1 MGDFEYMDSDYGQ
14 YTDEELIVRL
24 RDGETQITDYIMDKY
39 KNLVRSKAK
48 SMYILGADREDLIQ
62 EGMIGLFKAIRDY
75 QEEREASFYHFA
87 ELCINRQLY
96 SALQASNRKKH
107 QPLNTYISFSSGESD
122 DGVKVEDALLGQS
135 QSPEQLVIEKEVW
148 EDFKQRLNGRL
159 SKMENQVLAFYMD
172 GNNYIQI
179 AQLMNKSP
187 KSIDNALQRIR
198 QKVKQMKQEER
209 G

>member
-1 MGDFEYMDSDYGQ
+1 MDSDYGQ

>member
-1 MGDFEYMDSDYGQ
+1 M
-14 YTDEELIVRL
+14 
-24 RDGETQITDYIMDKY
+24 
-39 KNLVRSKAK
+39 
-48 SMYILGADREDLIQ
+48 
-62 EGMIGLFKAIRDY
+62 
-75 QEEREASFYHFA
+75 
-87 ELCINRQLY
+87 
-96 SALQASNRKKH
+96 
-107 QPLNTYISFSSGESD
+107 
-122 DGVKVEDALLGQS
+122 KVEDALLGQS

-159 SKMENQVLAFYMD
+159 SKMENQVLALYLD

>member
-1 MGDFEYMDSDYGQ
+1 M
-14 YTDEELIVRL
+14 
-24 RDGETQITDYIMDKY
+24 
-39 KNLVRSKAK
+39 
-48 SMYILGADREDLIQ
+48 
-62 EGMIGLFKAIRDY
+62 
-75 QEEREASFYHFA
+75 
-87 ELCINRQLY
+87 
-96 SALQASNRKKH
+96 
-107 QPLNTYISFSSGESD
+107 
-122 DGVKVEDALLGQS
+122 KVEDALLGQS

-159 SKMENQVLAFYMD
+159 SKMENEVLALYLD

-179 AQLMNKSP
+179 AQLMKKSP

>member
-1 MGDFEYMDSDYGQ
+1 M
-14 YTDEELIVRL
+14 
-24 RDGETQITDYIMDKY
+24 
-39 KNLVRSKAK
+39 
-48 SMYILGADREDLIQ
+48 
-62 EGMIGLFKAIRDY
+62 
-75 QEEREASFYHFA
+75 
-87 ELCINRQLY
+87 
-96 SALQASNRKKH
+96 
-107 QPLNTYISFSSGESD
+107 
-122 DGVKVEDALLGQS
+122 KVEDALLGQS

-159 SKMENQVLAFYMD
+159 SKMENKVLAFYLE

-179 AQLMNKSP
+179 AQLMKKSP

>member
-1 MGDFEYMDSDYGQ
+1 MCYDAFS
-14 YTDEELIVRL
+14 DEELIAIL
-24 RDGETQITDYIMDKY
+24 RRGENEVTDYILEKY
-39 KNLVRSKAK
+39 KPLVRKRTNA
-48 SMYILGADREDLIQ
+48 MYLMGGETEDLIQ

-87 ELCINRQLY
+87 ELCIKRQLY
-96 SALQASNRKKH
+96 SAH

-159 SKMENQVLAFYMD
+159 SKMENQVLAFYLD

>member
-1 MGDFEYMDSDYGQ
+1 MAF
-14 YTDEELIVRL
+14 L
-24 RDGETQITDYIMDKY
+24 RQSVTIR
-39 KNLVRSKAK
+39 KNRKQA
-48 SMYILGADREDLIQ
+48 
-62 EGMIGLFKAIRDY
+62 
-75 QEEREASFYHFA
+75 FYHFA

-159 SKMENQVLAFYMD
+159 SKMENQVLAFYLD

-198 QKVKQMKQEER
+198 QKSKTDETGRKRVRLCSFQESENIQFAV
-209 G
+209 

>member
-1 MGDFEYMDSDYGQ
+1 M
-14 YTDEELIVRL
+14 
-24 RDGETQITDYIMDKY
+24 
-39 KNLVRSKAK
+39 
-48 SMYILGADREDLIQ
+48 
-62 EGMIGLFKAIRDY
+62 
-75 QEEREASFYHFA
+75 
-87 ELCINRQLY
+87 
-96 SALQASNRKKH
+96 
-107 QPLNTYISFSSGESD
+107 
-122 DGVKVEDALLGQS
+122 KVEDALLGQS

-159 SKMENQVLAFYMD
+159 SKMENEVLAFYLD

-179 AQLMNKSP
+179 AQLMKKSP

>member
-1 MGDFEYMDSDYGQ
+1 M
-14 YTDEELIVRL
+14 
-24 RDGETQITDYIMDKY
+24 
-39 KNLVRSKAK
+39 
-48 SMYILGADREDLIQ
+48 
-62 EGMIGLFKAIRDY
+62 
-75 QEEREASFYHFA
+75 
-87 ELCINRQLY
+87 
-96 SALQASNRKKH
+96 
-107 QPLNTYISFSSGESD
+107 
-122 DGVKVEDALLGQS
+122 LGQS

-159 SKMENQVLAFYMD
+159 SKMENQVLAFYLD

>member
-1 MGDFEYMDSDYGQ
+1 M
-14 YTDEELIVRL
+14 
-24 RDGETQITDYIMDKY
+24 
-39 KNLVRSKAK
+39 
-48 SMYILGADREDLIQ
+48 
-62 EGMIGLFKAIRDY
+62 
-75 QEEREASFYHFA
+75 
-87 ELCINRQLY
+87 
-96 SALQASNRKKH
+96 
-107 QPLNTYISFSSGESD
+107 
-122 DGVKVEDALLGQS
+122 KVEDALLGQS

-159 SKMENQVLAFYMD
+159 SKMENQVLAFYLD

>member
-1 MGDFEYMDSDYGQ
+1 M
-14 YTDEELIVRL
+14 
-24 RDGETQITDYIMDKY
+24 
-39 KNLVRSKAK
+39 
-48 SMYILGADREDLIQ
+48 
-62 EGMIGLFKAIRDY
+62 
-75 QEEREASFYHFA
+75 
-87 ELCINRQLY
+87 
-96 SALQASNRKKH
+96 
-107 QPLNTYISFSSGESD
+107 

-159 SKMENQVLAFYMD
+159 SKMENQVLAFYLD